1 MTAVAGAVTVTV
13 DMVLVV
19 AATVT
24 PAAGAWVAERVST
37 GVSGGDWLPAVVDS
51 GGLPIGA
58 ARQAWKQAETGLDFT
73 PLASSGSNPV

>member
-37 GVSGGDWLPAVVDS
+37 GVSGGD
-51 GGLPIGA
+51 
-58 ARQAWKQAETGLDFT
+58 
-73 PLASSGSNPV
+73 